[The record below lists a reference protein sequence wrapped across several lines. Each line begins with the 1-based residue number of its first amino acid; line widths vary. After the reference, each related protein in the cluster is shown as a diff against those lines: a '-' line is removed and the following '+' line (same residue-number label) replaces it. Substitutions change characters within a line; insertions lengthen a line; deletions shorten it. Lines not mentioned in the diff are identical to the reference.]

1 MGLFPKLFSLPMLI
15 VIAWLG
21 SNLYFGN
28 ELFANPF
35 VEQEILETIKENAG
49 EMVDDS
55 IEDAKDSL

>member
-15 VIAWLG
+15 IIAWLG
-21 SNLYFGN
+21 TNLYFGN

-35 VEQEILETIKENAG
+35 VEQEILETIKDNAG

>member
-15 VIAWLG
+15 IVAWLG
-21 SNLYFGN
+21 TNLYFGN

-35 VEQEILETIKENAG
+35 EEQEILETIKDNAG
-49 EMVDDS
+49 EMIDDS